1 MAALMKTVTTNQLN
15 GEFGETLV
23 KARVMKL
30 GHVFQGTGRM
40 ETGIDGTIE
49 FRDPQTGRMT
59 GKMVAVQVKTRE
71 KGDYT
76 AESDTSFEY
85 LMRTADLDYWRSSS
99 LPVVL
104 ILHRLSD
111 DSFFWKGVSDGAP
124 GEERRLLFDKVRDRL
139 DSAAMDRLAALSVER
154 GRLGSHVPP
163 MRTGELAHLNLMRIG
178 LPDEIFVADSPFASG
193 RNAIATLLATEE
205 RHFDWVIRGR
215 RFVSFRDPRGTG
227 LESIVDVDTIEAV
240 DTELIADS
248 DDPDDEVVMIE
259 LLRRTMVEQ
268 LSEGLA
274 WEQKSRTLYFR
285 AAERYQTRK
294 YEYRSLREPT
304 SAMVVQVYFNK
315 KRKDEVHSVRHHGF
329 NPRFERIGGE
339 WFLSISPTFIFTED
353 GFRLHRFSADLL
365 AGKKRKDRNG
375 SIRGQV
381 FLFRF
386 LLSGANLG
394 ADSPMFD
401 LFGGAGGPAPAQQFL
416 RFETM
421 EPVEMEVAVPE
432 EAWAVSDPNAKK
444 MKAENDDVP
453 IQHTLEIMA

>member
-1 MAALMKTVTTNQLN
+1 MKTVTTNQLN

-23 KARVMKL
+23 KARVMQL
-30 GHVFQGTGRM
+30 GQVFQGTGRM

-49 FRDPQTGRMT
+49 FRDPQTGKMT
-59 GKMVAVQVKTRE
+59 GRMVAVQVKTRE

-76 AESDTSFEY
+76 AETENGFEY
-85 LMRTADLDYWRSSS
+85 LMKVADLDYWRSSS

-111 DSFFWKGVSDGAP
+111 GSFFWKGVADGAP
-124 GEERRLLFDKVRDRL
+124 GEERRLVFDKAADRV
-139 DSAAMDRLAALSVER
+139 DAASLDRLAALSVER

-163 MRTGELAHLNLMRIG
+163 MRTGELAHLNLMRIA

-193 RNAIATLLATEE
+193 RDAISTLLATDE
-205 RHFDWVIRGR
+205 RRFDWVIRGR

-227 LESIVDVDTIEAV
+227 VESIIDVDTLEAV

-248 DDPDDEVVMIE
+248 DDHDDEVVMIE

-268 LSEGLA
+268 VSETLA
-274 WEQKSRTLYFR
+274 WEHKSRSLYFR
-285 AAERYQTRK
+285 ATERCQTRR

-339 WFLSISPTFIFTED
+339 WFLSISPTFVFTED

-381 FLFRF
+381 FMFRF
-386 LLSGANLG
+386 LLSGARLG
-394 ADSPMFD
+394 SASPMF
-401 LFGGAGGPAPAQQFL
+401 AGFEADEVAGPAEGIL
-416 RFETM
+416 RFEPID
-421 EPVEMEVAVPE
+421 PVEMDVAVPE
-432 EAWAVSDPNAKK
+432 DAWAVSDPNAKK
-444 MKAENDDVP
+444 MKAENDDGPV
-453 IQHTLEIMA
+453 QHTLEMMA